1 MTKDIYCYIIVLQLQ
16 EFLFIEERKGVMA
29 QDKTQKQPS
38 MSLEE
43 NLKKAL
49 TELLVL
55 HLLSRREYYIGE
67 ITSTLYEKSNG
78 VLNIVFPYSAVYRL
92 QQAGYIAESE
102 KRNAPDGRRRQYVRI
117 TKAGQSYLAQLLE
130 VYQTFSKGVDVI
142 LREEEKEYA

>member
-1 MTKDIYCYIIVLQLQ
+1 
-16 EFLFIEERKGVMA
+16 MA
-29 QDKTQKQPS
+29 QEKTQKQPS

-67 ITSTLYEKSNG
+67 LTSTLYEKSGG

-92 QQAGYIAESE
+92 QQAGYIVESE
-102 KRNAPDGRRRQYVRI
+102 KRNAPDGRRRQYVSI
-117 TKAGQSYLAQLLE
+117 TKAGRSYLSQLLA
-130 VYQTFSKGVDVI
+130 VYRTFSKGVDVI
-142 LREEEKEYA
+142 LREQEN